1 MGMRGKKKQIYVPQ
15 EDFDVLNHLEN
26 QPNQSQYI
34 IRLIR
39 SDMKNHKEISRK
51 EIEKIVEEYLRKY
64 GSNITVDT
72 KDEQVEN
79 SVLSVLDM
87 LK

>member
-1 MGMRGKKKQIYVPQ
+1 MRGKKKQIYVPQ
-15 EDFDVLNHLEN
+15 EDFDVLNHLES

-39 SDMKNHKEISRK
+39 ADMKNHKEISRE